1 MHAYV
6 DSAPGGEATNLA
18 LGHVLARRADRED
31 SFEALHV
38 YQPSGRAVAFGRR
51 ETRSPG
57 FSAAVRAARDAGF
70 EPLIRATGGRAVAY
84 TDQSVVVHHVCH
96 EEEPIGGH
104 DSRFIEFGEL
114 LVGTMRTLGVE
125 ARLGA
130 VPGEYCPGAH
140 SVNARGETKLVGTA
154 QRVLRGA
161 WLFASLVVV
170 GDEHELRTVL
180 TEVYGHLGQPFDPT
194 SVGSLSAENP
204 ALEPAGV
211 ERALAPDGVR
221 RVDAGQASRRA
232 RRSAR
237 RGCSAF
243 GRPPRVVRSWTGGWG
258 SAPIPGRTGC
268 EDSTHDPRS
277 DP

>member
-1 MHAYV
+1 MHVYV

-18 LGHVLARRADRED
+18 LGHVFARRAERED

-38 YQPSGRAVAFGRR
+38 YQPSGRAVVFGRR

-57 FSAAVRAARDAGF
+57 FPAAVRAARRAGF

-84 TDQSVVVHHVCH
+84 TDQSVVVHHVRH
-96 EEEPIGGH
+96 EKQLIGGQ
-104 DSRFIEFGEL
+104 DGRFIEFGEL
-114 LVGTMRTLGVE
+114 LVGVMLSLGVE

-140 SVNARGETKLVGTA
+140 SVNARGEAKLVGTA
-154 QRVLRGA
+154 QRVLRQA

-170 GDEHELRTVL
+170 GDEAELRPVL

-204 ALEPAGV
+204 VLEPAGV
-211 ERALAPDGVR
+211 ERALLT
-221 RVDAGQASRRA
+221 
-232 RRSAR
+232 
-237 RGCSAF
+237 AF
-243 GRPPRVVRSWTGGWG
+243 AG
-258 SAPIPGRTGC
+258 SAPALPVSALGDLLDEAARLAN
-268 EDSTHDPRS
+268 DHRA
-277 DP
+277 

>member
-1 MHAYV
+1 VRVFV

-18 LGHVLARRADRED
+18 LGHVLARRAERED

-38 YQPSGRAVAFGRR
+38 YQPSGRAVVFGRR

-84 TDQSVVVHHVCH
+84 TDQSVVVHHVRH
-96 EEEPIGGH
+96 EEEPLGGH
-104 DSRFIEFGEL
+104 DDRFIEFGEL
-114 LVGTMRTLGVE
+114 LVGIMRTLGVE

-140 SVNARGETKLVGTA
+140 SVNARGEAKLVGTA
-154 QRVLRGA
+154 QRVLRRA

-170 GDEHELRTVL
+170 GDEEELRTVL
-180 TEVYGHLGQPFDPT
+180 TEVYSHLGEPFDPT

-204 ALEPAGV
+204 ALGPAGV
-211 ERALAPDGVR
+211 ERALLTAFAGSTPALPVSALGDLLGEAAR
-221 RVDAGQASRRA
+221 LADDLRV
-232 RRSAR
+232 
-237 RGCSAF
+237 
-243 GRPPRVVRSWTGGWG
+243 
-258 SAPIPGRTGC
+258 
-268 EDSTHDPRS
+268 
-277 DP
+277 